1 MKKLTL
7 LLALIMYSITS
18 AGQSGEIIFREDWK
32 ETEAALPVTQEHV
45 SNSNLILSLHG
56 PGEDR
61 IKKSNHPHIP
71 NDPFY
76 IWSGECQ
83 HNWGV
88 SLRHR
93 EYMADLTGE
102 AFVSWRSRQSGF
114 RQMRLILKLAD
125 GTWLVSDQYDGASD
139 KWREMKF
146 KIADLRWRKLDI
158 EKILEGNWHEHPD
171 LSKVDEIG
179 FTDLMIGG
187 GSQASSR
194 LDWIEVLGKRVKRP

>member
-1 MKKLTL
+1 M
-7 LLALIMYSITS
+7 
-18 AGQSGEIIFREDWK
+18 
-32 ETEAALPVTQEHV
+32 PVTQEHV

-56 PGEDR
+56 PGKDR

-76 IWSGECQ
+76 IWSGDCAQ
-83 HNWGV
+83 NWGV
-88 SLRHR
+88 SLRHK

-102 AFVSWRSRQSGF
+102 AFVSWRTRQSGF

-139 KWREMKF
+139 EWREMKF
-146 KIADLRWRKLDI
+146 KIADIRWRVLDI
-158 EKILEGNWHEHPD
+158 EEIVEGNWRENPD

-179 FTDLMIGG
+179 FTDLMVGG
-187 GSQASSR
+187 GSSASSR
-194 LDWIEVLGKRVKRP
+194 LDWIEVHGKRVKR